1 MIVSLFKI
9 KIPLEQIFNNNN
21 NNNNNNNRTS
31 HIVHELAFMI
41 KYTK

>member
-21 NNNNNNNRTS
+21 NNNNNDRTS